1 MMFLCCFGLF
11 YTVCNFPIPEQQTQ
25 DSAGKSGCWVAEE
38 EHLQITWKLTGR
50 VFQKNNEDTQKG
62 SQRGATGCPGG
73 LGAPPWPRRGGAWSP
88 WPTSGRP
95 LLHICSPSSENPRH
109 GTFYGVPPPLRGGNL
124 QRRKGHLRRVDSA
137 GEITSR
143 KGRSSPSSSP
153 SSRASSR
160 SSSTSSPTPAPSP
173 SSSKSHLS
181 IATRV
186 VTCTTYPLYSI
197 GVDYYFV
204 VNAIEFCWRNIIM
217 SRLFITYLSPLM
229 MISFMS
235 RE

>member
-1 MMFLCCFGLF
+1 MLF
-11 YTVCNFPIPEQQTQ
+11 WPILHSLQLSGAEAA
-25 DSAGKSGCWVAEE
+25 DAGFSSKKWTLSCWRRIPPNY
-38 EHLQITWKLTGR
+38 LKIDRRYFSDK
-50 VFQKNNEDTQKG
+50 
-62 SQRGATGCPGG
+62 SQRHAKWEPEGGHRVPRRPG
-73 LGAPPWPRRGGAWSP
+73 GAPPGRARGGAWSP
-88 WPTSGRP
+88 WPTSGCP
-95 LLHICSPSSENPRH
+95 LLHIYSPFSENPKKK
-109 GTFYGVPPPLRGGNL
+109 TFDGVPPPLRGGTL
-124 QRRKGHLRRVDSA
+124 RRRKGHLRRADSA

-173 SSSKSHLS
+173 SSSKSHLT
-181 IATRV
+181 IATCV
-186 VTCTTYPLYSI
+186 VTRTTYPLYSI

-217 SRLFITYLSPLM
+217 SRLFIIHLSPLI

-235 RE
+235 CE

>member
-1 MMFLCCFGLF
+1 M
-11 YTVCNFPIPEQQTQ
+11 
-25 DSAGKSGCWVAEE
+25 
-38 EHLQITWKLTGR
+38 
-50 VFQKNNEDTQKG
+50 QKG

-73 LGAPPWPRRGGAWSP
+73 HLARPPPWPRREGAWSP
-88 WPTSGRP
+88 WPTPGSP
-95 LLHICSPSSENPRH
+95 LWPIYSSSSRNPKKERV
-109 GTFYGVPPPLRGGNL
+109 YGVPPPLRGGNL
-124 QRRKGHLRRVDSA
+124 QRRKSHLRRADSA

-173 SSSKSHLS
+173 SSSKSHLT
-181 IATRV
+181 IANRV
-186 VTCTTYPLYSI
+186 VTRTTYPLYSI

-217 SRLFITYLSPLM
+217 SRLFITYLSPLI

-235 RE
+235 CE

>member
-1 MMFLCCFGLF
+1 M
-11 YTVCNFPIPEQQTQ
+11 P
-25 DSAGKSGCWVAEE
+25 
-38 EHLQITWKLTGR
+38 R
-50 VFQKNNEDTQKG
+50 
-62 SQRGATGCPGG
+62 RPGG
-73 LGAPPWPRRGGAWSP
+73 APLPPWPRRGGAWSP
-88 WPTSGRP
+88 WPTSGCP
-95 LLHICSPSSENPRH
+95 LLPIYSPLSKNPRD
-109 GTFYGVPPPLRGGNL
+109 GNFYGVPPPLRGGNL
-124 QRRKGHLRRVDSA
+124 QRRKSHLRRADSA

-173 SSSKSHLS
+173 SSSKSHLT

-186 VTCTTYPLYSI
+186 VTRTTYPLYSI

-204 VNAIEFCWRNIIM
+204 VNAIEFCWRNIIV
-217 SRLFITYLSPLM
+217 SRLFIIHLSPLI

-235 RE
+235 CG

>member
-1 MMFLCCFGLF
+1 MLF
-11 YTVCNFPIPEQQTQ
+11 WSILHSLQLSDAETADAGFSRKKWMLSCWRRTPPNYLKIDGNF
-25 DSAGKSGCWVAEE
+25 
-38 EHLQITWKLTGR
+38 
-50 VFQKNNEDTQKG
+50 F
-62 SQRGATGCPGG
+62 
-73 LGAPPWPRRGGAWSP
+73 
-88 WPTSGRP
+88 
-95 LLHICSPSSENPRH
+95 
-109 GTFYGVPPPLRGGNL
+109 GVPPPLRGGNL
-124 QRRKGHLRRVDSA
+124 QRRKGHLRRADSA

-173 SSSKSHLS
+173 SSSKSHLT
-181 IATRV
+181 IATCV
-186 VTCTTYPLYSI
+186 VTRTTYPLYSI

-217 SRLFITYLSPLM
+217 SRLFITYLSPLI

-235 RE
+235 CE

>member
-1 MMFLCCFGLF
+1 
-11 YTVCNFPIPEQQTQ
+11 VP
-25 DSAGKSGCWVAEE
+25 
-38 EHLQITWKLTGR
+38 R
-50 VFQKNNEDTQKG
+50 
-62 SQRGATGCPGG
+62 RPG
-73 LGAPPWPRRGGAWSP
+73 GAPPLAAPGGAWSP

-95 LLHICSPSSENPRH
+95 LLHICSPLSKNPRD
-109 GTFYGVPPPLRGGNL
+109 GNFYGVPSPLRGGNL
-124 QRRKGHLRRVDSA
+124 QRRKSHLRRADSA

-153 SSRASSR
+153 SSWASSR

-197 GVDYYFV
+197 GVDYYLV
-204 VNAIEFCWRNIIM
+204 VNAIEFCWRNIFM
-217 SRLFITYLSPLM
+217 SRLFITYLSPVI

-235 RE
+235 CE

>member
-1 MMFLCCFGLF
+1 M
-11 YTVCNFPIPEQQTQ
+11 PKQQTQ
-25 DSAGKSGCWVAEE
+25 DSAVKSGRWVAEE
-38 EHLQITWKLTGR
+38 EYLQITWKLTGDI
-50 VFQKNNEDTQKG
+50 FQTDHEGTRKG
-62 SQRGATGCPGG
+62 NQRGATGCPGA

-95 LLHICSPSSENPRH
+95 LLHICSPFSENPRH

-124 QRRKGHLRRVDSA
+124 QRRKGHLRRADSA

-173 SSSKSHLS
+173 SSSKSHLT

-186 VTCTTYPLYSI
+186 VTRTTYPLYSI

-217 SRLFITYLSPLM
+217 SRLFITHLSALI